1 MDNLTD
7 VSALGSVG
15 MTGRWFDVARAT
27 GLVRTDG
34 SVAGSI
40 FAEMTDLAA
49 STGAL
54 NLGQGFPDVD
64 GPAAMLDAAK
74 AAIDAGFNQYPPS
87 AGTESLRRAVA
98 DHQARHYGLTLDP
111 ESEVLVTTG
120 ASEALAATM
129 LALVGPGD
137 EVVTLEPYFDTHA
150 ATIALAGGTHRTVPM
165 LAHPDGFRPDLD
177 ALAAVVGPR
186 TRLILL
192 NSPHNPTGA
201 VLTRAELEAF
211 ADAARR
217 HDALVVTDE
226 VYEHLVFDG
235 VAHVPMASLPG
246 MADRT
251 ITISSAGKTFSVTG
265 WKIGWLHGPSHLV
278 TAIRTVKQYL
288 TYASGAPFQ
297 PAVASVLGDDAVPRA
312 LAASLQGRRDVLC
325 EGLDRAG
332 FEVYRPQG
340 TYFVVADAA
349 PLGVTDGVQFCRDLA
364 REGGVVGIPVAAFC
378 RTGDDGRP
386 SAVADALAST
396 VRFTFVKQEHVLT
409 EAVDRLTRYAAA
421 LR

>member
-1 MDNLTD
+1 
-7 VSALGSVG
+7 
-15 MTGRWFDVARAT
+15 MTERWFDVARAT
-27 GLVRTDG
+27 GLVRADG

-87 AGTESLRRAVA
+87 AGTESLRSAVA
-98 DHQARHYGLTLDP
+98 DHQARHYGITLDP

-186 TRLILL
+186 TRLVLL

-251 ITISSAGKTFSVTG
+251 VTISSAGKTFSVTG

-312 LAASLQGRRDVLC
+312 LAASLQRRRDLLC

-332 FEVYRPQG
+332 LAVYRPQG
-340 TYFVVADAA
+340 TYFVVADTA
-349 PLGVTDGVQFCRDLA
+349 PLGVTDGVQLCRDLA

-409 EAVDRLTRYAAA
+409 EAVDRLTRYTAA

>member
-1 MDNLTD
+1 
-7 VSALGSVG
+7 